1 MQIDE
6 FQAIATLIDTS
17 PIWEK
22 IKTELELQ
30 IEKICGTKG
39 TDIAG
44 MKKKGKGEPDMAFLV
59 KRIVDCSSVITT
71 VYDVDEKYLK
81 PKILKA
87 YQKCVE
93 NKEAEFKFLL
103 KLIFRIDPQKIE
115 NDMDKLL
122 VGAGALDK
130 LKQKSVWH
138 VPPKQVEGRAHP
150 DVTNRTKLN

>member
-1 MQIDE
+1 MDTE
-6 FQAIATLIDTS
+6 FQAIATLIDSS
-17 PIWEK
+17 PIWEN
-22 IKTELELQ
+22 IKTELELK
-30 IEKICGTKG
+30 IEEICKTKG
-39 TDIAG
+39 TDIAW
-44 MKKKGKGEPDMAFLV
+44 MKKQGKDEPPDMAFLV
-59 KRIVDCSSVITT
+59 KRIVDCSQVITT

-87 YQKCVE
+87 YQKCIE

-138 VPPKQVEGRAHP
+138 VPCSSKCNQQ
-150 DVTNRTKLN
+150 D

>member
-1 MQIDE
+1 
-6 FQAIATLIDTS
+6 
-17 PIWEK
+17 
-22 IKTELELQ
+22 
-30 IEKICGTKG
+30 
-39 TDIAG
+39 

-115 NDMDKLL
+115 NDMDRLL
-122 VGAGALDK
+122 AGAGALDK

-138 VPPKQVEGRAHP
+138 VPCSSGCNHQDKVKLMTIHP
-150 DVTNRTKLN
+150 NSEQRKN